1 MDENIEDTNV
11 PTNEESTQVSSP
23 EVEITQNASRP
34 TENPDGYQVVGPPLV
49 QFYGRKTLYADF
61 DEKDV
66 NSGSLTDIIKNITKI
81 LNDVWSTHKQNMY
94 EIDYLEKYYRGF
106 QPIIGKRKDVRPSI
120 NNIVIENN
128 AYFAVN
134 FKTGYVFGQPIQ
146 FVQRGDIA
154 NKEVEILNSYVL
166 AEDKYAKDSELAESI
181 YTSGIAHRLV
191 LPNIDEDSPFDIEN
205 LDSKT
210 TFCVYSSGVGHK
222 KLLGCTFT
230 KKVNTN
236 EISGSIYTKT
246 GFYTFTTGAVETSF
260 KVQYVKP
267 YYLKNIPII
276 EYSFNKWRMGI
287 IEVVMSMFNA
297 INRITSGD
305 LDGLEQYIQSIM
317 VFINQE
323 IDKETYKDV
332 LNLGAVELNTADPS
346 RPADLKLLQNELSHS
361 NTEVLH
367 SRLINMALTIIGIPN
382 LQENSS
388 GGDTGEARK
397 LGNGW
402 TMADERANQ
411 EEMAFKRCSK
421 EEIKLI
427 LSICKIDPN
436 SNIND
441 LTLKDIE
448 MKFTRNK
455 SDNFL
460 VKAQGMMN
468 LVQSGVSPDVAFA
481 ASGMFSDSNEV
492 YTKSLDFYGGIEN
505 WIATIVSNTVSKKSE
520 KAAKADIIEEDEDA
534 SNDEA
539 DKNIIGADKVNDSK
553 E

>member
-1 MDENIEDTNV
+1 MDENIEETNV
-11 PTNEESTQVSSP
+11 PTEENTQTGTSTEETV
-23 EVEITQNASRP
+23 INASRP
-34 TENPDGYQVVGPPLV
+34 TCSPQGYEVVGPPIV

-81 LNDVWSTHKQNMY
+81 LNDVWSTHKNNMY

-106 QPIIGKRKDVRPSI
+106 QPIIGKRKDVRPTI

-154 NKEVEILNSYVL
+154 NKEVEVLNSFVL

-191 LPNIDEDSPFDIEN
+191 LPNVDEDSPFDIEN

-230 KKVNTN
+230 KKINSN

-246 GFYTFTTGAVETSF
+246 GFYRFTTGAVETSF
-260 KVQYVKP
+260 KVEYVKP
-267 YYLKNIPII
+267 YYLKSIPII
-276 EYSFNKWRMGI
+276 EYSFNKWKMGI

-297 INRITSGD
+297 INRISSGD
-305 LDGLEQYIQSIM
+305 LDGLEQYIQSIL
-317 VFINQE
+317 VFVNNE
-323 IDKETYKDV
+323 IDKETYQEV

-361 NTEVLH
+361 NTDILH
-367 SRLINMALTIIGIPN
+367 TRLINMALTIIGIPN

-388 GGDTGEARK
+388 GGDTGEARR

-427 LSICKIDPN
+427 LNICKLAPDSGITK
-436 SNIND
+436 
-441 LTLKDIE
+441 LTLKDVE
-448 MKFTRNK
+448 MKFNRNK

-460 VKAQGMMN
+460 VKAQGLMN
-468 LVQSGVSPDVAFA
+468 LVQSGVSPDVAYA

-492 YTKSLDFYGGIEN
+492 YSKSLEFYGGIEN
-505 WIATIVSNTVSKKSE
+505 WISTIVSNTVSKKSE
-520 KAAKADIIEEDEDA
+520 KAAKPEVVEEEDS
-534 SNDEA
+534 SNGEEE
-539 DKNIIGADKVNDSK
+539 KKEIGAEKVNDSK